1 MKILNRYK
9 NGNYEVKIYSDG
21 TKIRFTEEDE
31 FNPVFPES
39 MDIKVTNFCKMNC
52 KFCHENST
60 ENGKHGDLNA
70 KFFDTLKAGMEIA
83 VGGGSALSHPNLIP
97 FLKRM
102 KKQGIICNI
111 TVNQISIAKKKEL
124 IDYLI
129 EEKLIYGLGISYT
142 FYNEDVIKFAKE
154 YKNSVLH
161 LINGIILIEDLKK
174 IYSKDLK
181 ILLLGYKKLRRGE
194 NYYSSNSE
202 IIEKNKKDI
211 FDNLKEILSSF
222 KVVSFDNLSIKQLEP
237 KRLLSKEQYDLQ
249 YMGDDGQFTM
259 YIDLVKEE
267 FAVSSTRKERFKIT
281 DNINEMFKKIRK

>member
-39 MDIKVTNFCKMNC
+39 MDIKITNYCDMDCPFC
-52 KFCHENST
+52 FENST
-60 ENGKHGDLNA
+60 KDGKHADLNV
-70 KFFDTLKAGMEIA
+70 KFLDTLKAGTELAI
-83 VGGGSALSHPNLIP
+83 GGGDALSHPNLIS
-97 FLKRM
+97 FLERM

-111 TVNQISIAKKKEL
+111 TVNQVHLIKKMDL
-124 IDYLI
+124 INKLI
-129 EEKLIYGLGISYT
+129 KEKLIYGLGISYT
-142 FYNEDVIKFAKE
+142 SYNEEVIKFAKE
-154 YKNSVLH
+154 YKNSVFH
-161 LINGIILIEDLKK
+161 LINGVISYEDIKELFD
-174 IYSKDLK
+174 KDLK
-181 ILLLGYKKLRRGE
+181 ILLLGYKNLRRGE
-194 NYYSSNSE
+194 AFYAFNYPK
-202 IIEKNKKDI
+202 IERNIKGI
-211 FDNLKEILSSF
+211 VDNLEEIMSSF

-237 KRLLSKEQYDLQ
+237 KRFVSKKQYDLQ

-281 DNINEMFKKIRK
+281 DNINEMFKKIKK